1 MPPPLAACLYFG
13 FALWLL
19 RRDAKRDPDVS
30 AAIWIPLLWIWIIAS
45 KPLALWFAGG
55 TAPEAAD
62 VTQGSFFDRNAYLVL
77 IILGIIVLSKRR
89 ITWNRVF
96 VENRWLWIFSLF
108 CLISVLW
115 SPIPFVA
122 LKRWIKDVGT
132 IVMILILLTEQNPT
146 AAIRTVFLRCAYL
159 LIPLSVLFIKYYPE
173 LGGRYYTEW
182 TGAVMYCG
190 VTINKNTLGVL
201 TMMSALFLIWTVVDI
216 QRRSRWTQTIKS
228 TWPELIVLLMCV
240 WILKIADSKTSLVC
254 LIIGIFIFLVT
265 HSNWILTNL
274 QRMGWLVCGL
284 LVASFIVVANSGLR
298 GTFAGALGREGSLT
312 ERTDIW
318 KDALDLKTNPLV
330 GAGFA
335 SVWLT
340 PSGSALVK
348 EYGVLAHSHDGYLE
362 TYLNTGL
369 IGLILLLGVL
379 FTAGRNSVRELSR
392 GGVLGHLFPA
402 LFVSGVIY
410 NYTEVTFNN
419 GNIVGFSLWLIATQY
434 RPPYD
439 LRATSTD
446 GALEASAEDLSL
458 VGIENPGA
466 SQAEPAPILER

>member
-1 MPPPLAACLYFG
+1 
-13 FALWLL
+13 
-19 RRDAKRDPDVS
+19 
-30 AAIWIPLLWIWIIAS
+30 
-45 KPLALWFAGG
+45 
-55 TAPEAAD
+55 
-62 VTQGSFFDRNAYLVL
+62 
-77 IILGIIVLSKRR
+77 
-89 ITWNRVF
+89 
-96 VENRWLWIFSLF
+96 
-108 CLISVLW
+108 
-115 SPIPFVA
+115 
-122 LKRWIKDVGT
+122 
-132 IVMILILLTEQNPT
+132 
-146 AAIRTVFLRCAYL
+146 
-159 LIPLSVLFIKYYPE
+159 
-173 LGGRYYTEW
+173 
-182 TGAVMYCG
+182 
-190 VTINKNTLGVL
+190 
-201 TMMSALFLIWTVVDI
+201 
-216 QRRSRWTQTIKS
+216 
-228 TWPELIVLLMCV
+228 
-240 WILKIADSKTSLVC
+240 
-254 LIIGIFIFLVT
+254 
-265 HSNWILTNL
+265 
-274 QRMGWLVCGL
+274 MGWLVCGL

-466 SQAEPAPILER
+466 RQAEPAPILER